1 MRKKNFNSIKIK
13 RVTIILATLFFLI
26 FLSLMVKNW
35 FKHQLDIGEPH
46 IIESTSTETEKRFT
60 ETHNETEI
68 EDIEIESGGTGKP
81 VETPLQIEEFMNIYE
96 LLTVFEPGTRDSQ
109 SVSIKVLK
117 QTFGEPTE
125 FSKNVQE
132 NTINYI
138 WERPIK
144 GEKNSVLN
152 VRFSD
157 GRAVTKSVIGLDSR
171 GTTIINKDTYNGVST
186 ESDFTFSRAKRLL
199 KQPDGI
205 TEFIE
210 NGDLMQ
216 IVSWISRKGN
226 EEGANITVV
235 FKNGVA
241 IHKSSSGLE

>member
-13 RVTIILATLFFLI
+13 RMTIILATLFLLI

-35 FKHQLDIGEPH
+35 FKHQSDNGEPH
-46 IIESTSTETEKRFT
+46 TIETTSTEAKKRST
-60 ETHNETEI
+60 ETLNETEI
-68 EDIEIESGGTGKP
+68 EDVEIEIGGTGKP
-81 VETPLQIEEFMNIYE
+81 VKTPLQIEEFMNIYE
-96 LLTVFEPGTRDSQ
+96 FLMIIEPGTRDSQ
-109 SVSIKVLK
+109 SISIKDLK
-117 QTFGEPTE
+117 ETFGEPTE

-138 WERPIK
+138 WESPVK
-144 GEKNSVLN
+144 GEENSVLN

-157 GRAVTKSVIGLDSR
+157 GQAVTKSVIGLDSR
-171 GTTIINKDTYNGVST
+171 GTTIINKDTYNGVSI
-186 ESDFTFSRAKRLL
+186 ENDFTFSRAKRLL

-226 EEGANITVV
+226 EEGANVTIV

>member
-1 MRKKNFNSIKIK
+1 
-13 RVTIILATLFFLI
+13 
-26 FLSLMVKNW
+26 MVKNW
-35 FKHQLDIGEPH
+35 FKHQLDKCELH
-46 IIESTSTETEKRFT
+46 IIESTSTEAEKRFT
-60 ETHNETEI
+60 ETLNETEI

-96 LLTVFEPGTRDSQ
+96 LLTVIEPGTRDSQ
-109 SVSIKVLK
+109 SVSIKDLK
-117 QTFGEPTE
+117 QSFGEPTE
-125 FSKNVQE
+125 FSKNIQE

-138 WERPIK
+138 WERPIE

-157 GRAVTKSVIGLDSR
+157 GQAVTKSVIGLDSR
-171 GTTIINKDTYNGVST
+171 GTTIINKDTYNGVSIGN
-186 ESDFTFSRAKRLL
+186 DFTFSRAKRLL